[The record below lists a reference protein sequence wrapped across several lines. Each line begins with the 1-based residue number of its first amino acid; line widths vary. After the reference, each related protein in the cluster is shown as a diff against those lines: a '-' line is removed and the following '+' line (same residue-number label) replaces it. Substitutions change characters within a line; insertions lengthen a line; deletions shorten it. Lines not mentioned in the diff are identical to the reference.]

1 MTSQTLISKPLDQ
14 EAAPSSGSSKGLADE
29 GRVLKSVKT
38 LYCSNHQEEFLD
50 ISAQI
55 ESLLAELQTLP
66 AKPSA

>member
-1 MTSQTLISKPLDQ
+1 MTSQTLISKPLNQ
-14 EAAPSSGSSKGLADE
+14 VSSSQPDSSKELAAE

-55 ESLLAELQTLP
+55 ESLLAELRTLP
-66 AKPSA
+66 AKA

>member
-1 MTSQTLISKPLDQ
+1 MTSQTLISKPLNQVSSSQADSSQ
-14 EAAPSSGSSKGLADE
+14 ELAAE

-55 ESLLAELQTLP
+55 ECLLAELRTLP
-66 AKPSA
+66 VKSQV